1 MSVNPQQYSPKQQ
14 MIQPDFEL
22 QYKRDSY
29 LMNVELHHHDFYE
42 LYYLVS
48 GDVTYTIESKLY
60 KILPGDVLLI
70 SPSELHQVHIEAEHA
85 AYERYVLWIKPQYLH
100 QLSTDSTDLSQALDP
115 AKPGYGNQLRLHV
128 SDQQK
133 LRGLME
139 QLYVESRKAGFG
151 ADILSKSLLIQ
162 LLVMVN
168 RLALR
173 EDCRPE
179 AVYHTSRAV
188 SQVVEFINLHYS
200 EQLSLDMLAETFY
213 ISKYHLSHEFQR
225 QVGTSVG
232 RYILKKRLQI
242 ARRLLS
248 QGSKLYPADSVIIS
262 ISQGPANAIVN
273 TTTGLDANERGLL
286 IADDCGKTSRP
297 GIFASGDVVQGSRT
311 VVEAVAYSKRVA
323 EAMHQYIQS
332 SL

>member
-1 MSVNPQQYSPKQQ
+1 MALSPQQYSPKQQ

-42 LYYLVS
+42 LYYLIS

-70 SPSELHQVHIEAEHA
+70 SPSELHQVHIQAEHA
-85 AYERYVLWIKPQYLH
+85 AYERYVLWISPQFLR
-100 QLSTDSTDLSQALDP
+100 QLSTDTTDLTQALDP
-115 AKPGYGNQLRLHV
+115 TGAGYVNRLRLQV

-133 LRGLME
+133 FRGLME
-139 QLYVESRKAGFG
+139 QLYAESEKPGFG
-151 ADILSKSLLIQ
+151 TDLLTRSLLIQ
-162 LLVMVN
+162 LLVMIN
-168 RLALR
+168 RQALR

-179 AVYHTSRAV
+179 DIYRTSKTV

-200 EQLSLDMLAETFY
+200 EPLSLDMLAERFY
-213 ISKYHLSHEFQR
+213 VSKYHLSHEFQR

-242 ARRLLS
+242 ARHLLS
-248 QGSKLYPADSVIIS
+248 QGSKPNNVFGVCGFGDYTSFYRAFKMEYGASPREFSRAVI
-262 ISQGPANAIVN
+262 A
-273 TTTGLDANERGLL
+273 
-286 IADDCGKTSRP
+286 
-297 GIFASGDVVQGSRT
+297 
-311 VVEAVAYSKRVA
+311 
-323 EAMHQYIQS
+323 HQQ
-332 SL
+332 